1 VTTYQLLF
9 LIAPPGPFGLPEEDK
24 TVYPGAETAGLVSPV
39 VDTLTGKIVQH
50 GTPSKYRESPLTREL
65 NISGAKLNICDN
77 YIYLDIESADDQQA
91 VERGIE
97 IVNRFCAL
105 LSLNSGS
112 YFTAEIVQA
121 TTESPQQRR
130 RVPLPQVI
138 PLLSVTAYNLEGL
151 AQQIDAT
158 ALACSI
164 SDPILDKATAYFYHA
179 LFMANA
185 KERVTN
191 FLSFHANLII
201 SEIILN
207 YYKAV
212 STIIGDPSIDRDYQS
227 RYRRFGISPFY
238 GAMQSVCVNSATR
251 MT

>member
-1 VTTYQLLF
+1 M
-9 LIAPPGPFGLPEEDK
+9 
-24 TVYPGAETAGLVSPV
+24 
-39 VDTLTGKIVQH
+39 
-50 GTPSKYRESPLTREL
+50 
-65 NISGAKLNICDN
+65 
-77 YIYLDIESADDQQA
+77 
-91 VERGIE
+91 
-97 IVNRFCAL
+97 
-105 LSLNSGS
+105 
-112 YFTAEIVQA
+112 
-121 TTESPQQRR
+121 
-130 RVPLPQVI
+130 I

-151 AQQIDAT
+151 AQQIDAA

-164 SDPILDKATAYFYHA
+164 SAPILDKATAYFYHA

-227 RYRRFGISPFY
+227 RYRRFGISHALWSDAERLRELRNTYDIAHYTPDLEALKNINTHQRVAHITAQETIKAY
-238 GAMQSVCVNSATR
+238 THWLESVGAQATNP
-251 MT
+251 